1 MAIALPDALKELQP
15 VGDVEREGEEVGE
28 DEEEEEEEAAEK

>member
-1 MAIALPDALKELQP
+1 MGVPVAIALPDALKELQP

-28 DEEEEEEEAAEK
+28 GGGEM